1 MAKAPATGPAS
12 NECNDGKLQNRV
24 MKFLSCNAL
33 LPDSEALAEKATL
46 HGDDG

>member
-24 MKFLSCNAL
+24 KFLSCNAL

-46 HGDDG
+46 DGDDG